1 MRELRSTQCHSRLWA
16 PNGVTVWVSKPS
28 CDLLLT
34 ADRAAFIE
42 NLQDI
47 ESKETEDKDRLLRYK
62 AALTSEKNHFH
73 QELNKDFRKIGQ
85 SFILE
90 QIKFYRQLADRLET
104 LYSDCWPDT
113 DN

>member
-1 MRELRSTQCHSRLWA
+1 MSLVPQDNKMCALVQSLWA

-47 ESKETEDKDRLLRYK
+47 DATKHISGTPVRYR
-62 AALTSEKNHFH
+62 AVTTA
-73 QELNKDFRKIGQ
+73 I
-85 SFILE
+85 E
-90 QIKFYRQLADRLET
+90 QDDANVTHKLVAENR
-104 LYSDCWPDT
+104 
-113 DN
+113 